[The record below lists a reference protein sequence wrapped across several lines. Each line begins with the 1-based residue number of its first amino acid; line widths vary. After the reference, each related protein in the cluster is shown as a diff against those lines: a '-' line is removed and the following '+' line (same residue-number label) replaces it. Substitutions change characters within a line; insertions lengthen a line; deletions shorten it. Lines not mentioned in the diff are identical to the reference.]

1 MITRTKRA
9 SKRSF
14 AAVIAAALV
23 ASVLALV
30 ASPAGAAAS
39 VTATT
44 RLSGADRYATANKVA
59 NPAGTTVNQGKFVLV
74 SGQSYADGLAAAGL
88 AGAVGGAML
97 LTEPDQLT
105 TSVQTTMSGMAS
117 TVAQANRYV
126 WIVGGTN
133 AVKPAVV
140 TSLVAAGWNVT
151 RIAGTDRYATADAV
165 AGYIKTQNG
174 GNIGTMGG
182 YRTCFLANGNGYADA
197 LAASGEAFDRK
208 LPIFLTD
215 GVTLSAGTSAAM
227 ASAKCQKVT
236 VLGGTAAVSDAVK
249 AAALAV
255 STVVVTAR
263 VSGADR
269 YATATAMADETIK
282 VDATRKVKALLVDGR
297 NFPDG
302 LAAAQYAAAQDMAI
316 ILTSGDTLP
325 SAVSTWMTARQA
337 TLTTIATVG
346 GTSAVPAAAV
356 TAAKN
361 AATKAG
367 ITATISKATDAA
379 TGFTVTFSARVTQ
392 ASAQTKTNYTIVNK
406 YGVGRNVTDGAT
418 ITYTWTA
425 ATGVSKAVITGDT
438 ALAPGDV
445 VTVGG
450 NVIAGYADNNVKV
463 ATTSASVTANAA
475 VPTAVITAYPGAAD
489 AATKVWVAF
498 NMAVT
503 GFAANGS
510 DLTVTDAVAG
520 GTASSLDTCALIA
533 NTTTYACH
541 VAAGGEALAAGDTVT
556 LAAGKVTSTAT
567 TAVKNTAASA
577 VVAADT
583 TKPTLLTASYSTPTA
598 STAQANQAFTR
609 VIGTNTAATGASG
622 GGAVAATKGD
632 VKIQVLAGSALAGSA
647 GNAVKVDITGV
658 TGATT
663 CSYNS
668 TTKVIS
674 INVAVTVLAPVL
686 ADLCN
691 AEATMKDLFIAT
703 SIVVA
708 ADYALAGAA
717 ASTLNAGAGTL
728 MLGGKDTFKVTL
740 TFSEPLA
747 LAAASNFNVTTNQA
761 ADNTPTEAINAAAGA
776 EELQELS
783 GVIVLDVTSGTK
795 PSAGL
800 DKVTVSGNV
809 DDRNANRLDLTL
821 AGNPHIVFMAAGG

>member
-44 RLSGADRYATANKVA
+44 RLSGADRYTTANKVA

-197 LAASGEAFDRK
+197 LAASGEAFERK

-215 GVTLSAGTSAAM
+215 GATLSAGTSAAI

-337 TLTTIATVG
+337 SLTTIATVG

-356 TAAKN
+356 TAAKA

-379 TGFTVTFSARVTQ
+379 TGFTVTFSARVTEG
-392 ASAQTKTNYTIVNK
+392 SAETKANYTVVNK
-406 YGVGRNVTDGAT
+406 HGVGRNISNGAT
-418 ITYTWTA
+418 MTYTYTA
-425 ATGVSKAVITGDT
+425 ATGVSKLVVAGDT

-445 VTVGG
+445 VRRRQR
-450 NVIAGYADNNVKV
+450 N
-463 ATTSASVTANAA
+463 
-475 VPTAVITAYPGAAD
+475 
-489 AATKVWVAF
+489 
-498 NMAVT
+498 
-503 GFAANGS
+503 
-510 DLTVTDAVAG
+510 
-520 GTASSLDTCALIA
+520 
-533 NTTTYACH
+533 
-541 VAAGGEALAAGDTVT
+541 
-556 LAAGKVTSTAT
+556 
-567 TAVKNTAASA
+567 
-577 VVAADT
+577 
-583 TKPTLLTASYSTPTA
+583 
-598 STAQANQAFTR
+598 
-609 VIGTNTAATGASG
+609 SG
-622 GGAVAATKGD
+622 
-632 VKIQVLAGSALAGSA
+632 
-647 GNAVKVDITGV
+647 
-658 TGATT
+658 
-663 CSYNS
+663 
-668 TTKVIS
+668 
-674 INVAVTVLAPVL
+674 
-686 ADLCN
+686 LC
-691 AEATMKDLFIAT
+691 
-703 SIVVA
+703 
-708 ADYALAGAA
+708 
-717 ASTLNAGAGTL
+717 
-728 MLGGKDTFKVTL
+728 
-740 TFSEPLA
+740 
-747 LAAASNFNVTTNQA
+747 
-761 ADNTPTEAINAAAGA
+761 
-776 EELQELS
+776 
-783 GVIVLDVTSGTK
+783 
-795 PSAGL
+795 
-800 DKVTVSGNV
+800 
-809 DDRNANRLDLTL
+809 R
-821 AGNPHIVFMAAGG
+821 